1 MWKSIAGWVSGQVRS
16 ERNKLAKGEGL
27 PFSEVLPADKIE
39 KVLREEGVEYRQCL
53 LSPLVT
59 LWTFLSQVLSPDH
72 SCREAVARLMA
83 FLTGDGQTPCSP
95 DTSPYC
101 KARQR
106 LPEKVC
112 ARLALD
118 VGGDLHRQISDPAV
132 LGGRPVKL
140 VDGSTVSMPDTAR
153 NQAEYP
159 QPCSQKPGLGFPIR
173 RIVGLLSLTCGAVVD
188 LSSHRGQP

>member
-140 VDGSTVSMPDTAR
+140 VDGHGFILHSNKVLRMMPQVAW
-153 NQAEYP
+153 
-159 QPCSQKPGLGFPIR
+159 
-173 RIVGLLSLTCGAVVD
+173 LLKSL
-188 LSSHRGQP
+188 